1 MNTVPSKQR
10 HASPSREAWL
20 ASLAPLVSP
29 GYPAEAAAALHLYL
43 RVLDDVA
50 LEAFN
55 RDTLEQAARCA
66 RGRHPVPTYA
76 ELRGVLDAWL
86 REHRPVR
93 AALPPPCN
101 VVPESERC
109 TPEQAA
115 EVLRRHGCD
124 GRRFAERGTMERGP
138 VPVSLLT
145 AAQLA
150 QARRRAGIRVPAG
163 EVRG

>member
-1 MNTVPSKQR
+1 M
-10 HASPSREAWL
+10 
-20 ASLAPLVSP
+20 
-29 GYPAEAAAALHLYL
+29 
-43 RVLDDVA
+43 
-50 LEAFN
+50 
-55 RDTLEQAARCA
+55 
-66 RGRHPVPTYA
+66 PTYA

-124 GRRFAERGTMERGP
+124 GRRLAERGTMERGP